1 MIVLNDCTVP
11 QRVVQSPSGVQL
23 FVASWTAACRP
34 PCPSPP
40 PGVCP
45 SSCSLH
51 QRCRPAISS
60 SDILLFCPQSFPA
73 AGTFPM
79 SHLFTSDDQ
88 NTGASASSSFLPVDI
103 RGWSPL
109 IMTGLISLLSKRRS
123 GVFSSITVWRDKFFG
138 VLPSLRSA
146 LRTIRDPWEDH
157 SLDYLDVCRQSNVSA
172 IQHAV

>member
-88 NTGASASSSFLPVDI
+88 NTGASASASVLLVSI
-103 RGWSPL
+103 QGWFPL
-109 IMTGLISLLSKRRS
+109 RLTGLLSSLPKELS
-123 GVFSSITVWRDKFFG
+123 GVFSSTTVQKHQFFG
-138 VLPSLRSA
+138 FLLFLWSSSHNHTWPLER
-146 LRTIRDPWEDH
+146 P
-157 SLDYLDVCRQSNVSA
+157 
-172 IQHAV
+172 